1 MNCFFL
7 NMWGHILNLM
17 LKYTVS
23 LTLKYTVNLMLKY
36 TVNLN
41 IDVHCKPVGVEPG
54 LWGDVREGPHARAG
68 HRQDTSS
75 SLQFIAVHDSSW
87 QFISVHDSSWQF
99 MTVHDSSLYFI
110 IMCENSR
117 WSLTTYCS
125 SSYIPWQFMTFHGNI
140 RLTKAILDK
149 KNRLNTAILD
159 DPWQYMYSIAL
170 HSNP

>member
-1 MNCFFL
+1 MRAHFKPYVEVHCKPYVEVHCKPNVKVHC
-7 NMWGHILNLM
+7 
-17 LKYTVS
+17 KP
-23 LTLKYTVNLMLKY
+23 
-36 TVNLN
+36 N

-75 SLQFIAVHDSSW
+75 SIQFIAVHDSSW

-149 KNRLNTAILD
+149 KQTKYGNSRWSMAIYV
-159 DPWQYMYSIAL
+159 QYCS
-170 HSNP
+170 P

>member
-1 MNCFFL
+1 MRAHFKPYVEVHCKPYVEVHCKPNVKVHC
-7 NMWGHILNLM
+7 
-17 LKYTVS
+17 KP
-23 LTLKYTVNLMLKY
+23 
-36 TVNLN
+36 N

-99 MTVHDSSLYFI
+99 MTVHDSSFYFK

-125 SSYIPWQFMTFHGNI
+125 SSYSIFPGNSWHFMATYGSPKQSLI
-140 RLTKAILDK
+140 